1 VGIHDFSTKGRDNEA
16 PYEPEEGLLN
26 RSQLVKAVAAHTG
39 NDAKAVDATMKG
51 LTEVVTA
58 ITSKGEPVT
67 IAGFAKFARVETK
80 ARMGRNPATGAPVK
94 IKAKKKARI
103 TALKGF
109 KEAVLTPSMAPK
121 LAKGVWPPAAGPAKP
136 AIKAAGTRA
145 AGTAAARTRAAAT
158 ADASAARASATRPS
172 ATRPSPAS
180 ASAASAS
187 SAKPSSAKPS
197 SAKPSS
203 AKPSAA
209 RAPGTKAAGA
219 RRTSTT
225 RTTAANGASANGAS
239 ANGATP
245 RRGPTKRAA
254 AR

>member
-121 LAKGVWPPAAGPAKP
+121 LAKGIWPPAAGPARP

-180 ASAASAS
+180 ASGGSAS

-197 SAKPSS
+197 A

>member
-1 VGIHDFSTKGRDNEA
+1 MGIHDFSTKGRDNEA

-121 LAKGVWPPAAGPAKP
+121 LAKGIWPPAAGPARP

-180 ASAASAS
+180 ASGGSAS

-197 SAKPSS
+197 A